1 MPKTHKNCFG
11 DLDRVFPMGDKGLRE
26 IVPACYDCRDKKAC
40 LEAALL
46 TKEGLAF
53 KREILK
59 RSPVKG
65 LVGRIRRWS
74 ELKTINKLMEGE
86 KGIGK

>member
-1 MPKTHKNCFG
+1 MVETRKDCFG
-11 DLDRVFPMGDKGLRE
+11 DLDRVFPVGDKGLRE
-26 IVPACYDCRDKKAC
+26 VVPTCYECPEKKEC

-46 TKEGLAF
+46 TKEGLAL

-59 RSPVKG
+59 RAPVKG

-74 ELKTINKLMEGE
+74 ELKTISNLMEG
-86 KGIGK
+86 KINTRK